1 MRENHLIR
9 YLLNLD
15 YKSQSYLT
23 QFVANCTIPKQCPKT
38 IFEDVYKNKGS
49 KTIIIISHQ
58 KFFYDKC
65 DEVFELKNGKLVK

>member
-1 MRENHLIR
+1 ME
-9 YLLNLD
+9 
-15 YKSQSYLT
+15 KE
-23 QFVANCTIPKQCPKT
+23 
-38 IFEDVYKNKGS
+38 IFEDVYNNKGS